1 MLVDPYLYSS
11 SQADPKTQLATFAQ
25 VRAPESPVTDTPFNL
40 LVAEREAVHELVAQS
55 EAQLLDWTSME
66 DMGDD
71 LTATYEF
78 RSLQSRRQRHV
89 QAHLEGHHKKIREL
103 DMKILRIKDPK
114 AAAAADEVKA
124 LHARKVYSLTMGCE
138 EDEVPLSVA
147 AMPLAAK
154 AFDADSERCTA
165 VALIAEDQEE
175 LSLTEQIANAEEKI
189 AQTGSLI
196 EQYTEWNEALVS
208 KVEKLKRR
216 CDLCDNDE
224 EIVSE
229 ELEDMYTMK
238 GELEDVREKLQAS
251 KDARIKAEETLKC
264 LSAEVA

>member
-1 MLVDPYLYSS
+1 V
-11 SQADPKTQLATFAQ
+11 
-25 VRAPESPVTDTPFNL
+25 N
-40 LVAEREAVHELVAQS
+40 ELVAQS

-66 DMGDD
+66 DLGDD
-71 LTATYEF
+71 LAATYEF

-89 QAHLEGHHKKIREL
+89 QAHLEGHHKKLREL

-114 AAAAADEVKA
+114 AAAAADGVKA
-124 LHARKVYSLTMGCE
+124 QQARKVYSLTMGCDE
-138 EDEVPLSVA
+138 GEVPLSVA

-165 VALIAEDQEE
+165 VALITENQEEE
-175 LSLTEQIANAEEKI
+175 LSLTDKIENAEEKI

-196 EQYTEWNEALVS
+196 EQYTEWEEALVT

-229 ELEDMYTMK
+229 ELEDMHTMS

-251 KDARIKAEETLKC
+251 KDARIKAEATLKC